1 MTVIVLNAAA
11 KICNREGGIERRA
24 VSVACNKEET
34 PGVPIP
40 KKCIKKRSKNNVV
53 EKFRE
58 VSGTVWVCLK
68 GMITEK
74 TIKEESSQNNHYND
88 NYNYNSDTITIFS
101 TFQFSTYHV
110 SNKRYLMFR
119 VPSNI

>member
-40 KKCIKKRSKNNVV
+40 KKCIKKRSRNNVV

-74 TIKEESSQNNHYND
+74 TLKKESSQNNHYND
-88 NYNYNSDTITIFS
+88 NYNYYSDTIYYILKFC
-101 TFQFSTYHV
+101 FSTYRL
-110 SNKRYLMFR
+110 S
-119 VPSNI
+119 

>member
-40 KKCIKKRSKNNVV
+40 KKCIKKRRRNNVV

-74 TIKEESSQNNHYND
+74 TLKKESSQNNHYND
-88 NYNYNSDTITIFS
+88 NYNYYSAQFTTFS
-101 TFQFSTYHV
+101 NFVFNLPIELTAEI
-110 SNKRYLMFR
+110 RYW
-119 VPSNI
+119 

>member
-40 KKCIKKRSKNNVV
+40 KKCIKKRSRNNVV

-74 TIKEESSQNNHYND
+74 TIKKESSQNNHYND
-88 NYNYNSDTITIFS
+88 NYNIVYI
-101 TFQFSTYHV
+101 
-110 SNKRYLMFR
+110 
-119 VPSNI
+119 

>member
-58 VSGTVWVCLK
+58 VSGTVWVSFEAV
-68 GMITEK
+68 IIDK
-74 TIKEESSQNNHYND
+74 TITRT
-88 NYNYNSDTITIFS
+88 TI
-101 TFQFSTYHV
+101 
-110 SNKRYLMFR
+110 
-119 VPSNI
+119 